1 MLSLGELR
9 KGVAT
14 RSRRHGD
21 VSVQKLAAW
30 IDGLEE
36 AYRDRLLPV
45 DGPIARLWGEM
56 SATRSRPV
64 IDTLLA
70 ATAIAHGLT
79 LATRKVRDVNDMPV
93 ILHNPWLD

>member
-1 MLSLGELR
+1 MR

-21 VSVQKLAAW
+21 ASVQKLAAW

-36 AYRDRLLPV
+36 TYRDRLLPV

-64 IDTLLA
+64 VDTLLA

-79 LATRKVRDVNDMPV
+79 LATRNVRDVNDMPV
-93 ILHNPWLD
+93 TLHNPWLD